1 MTKEYYI
8 TYKRH
13 EGSIDF
19 SGNGVDIYYLFFVIH
34 ELGRLIYELEYEDI
48 LDPNV
53 LVTLKQLNLH
63 QTIAEIERM
72 IRYMSKHPAPSIELI
87 AHVET
92 NYDEDPTATIQL
104 IEMNGKH
111 SKTELMSDLYL
122 FQLFSHMNLLQGYS
136 FSDSEVI
143 TESKKDYL
151 LT

>member
-13 EGSIDF
+13 DGSIDF

-122 FQLFSHMNLLQGYS
+122 FQLSSHMNLLQGYS

>member
-1 MTKEYYI
+1 MTKDFYI

-13 EGSIDF
+13 NGSIDF
-19 SGNGVDIYYLFFVIH
+19 CGNEVDIYYLFFVVH
-34 ELGRLIYELEYEDI
+34 ELGRLIYELEYGEV
-48 LDPNV
+48 LNPNT
-53 LVTLKQLNLH
+53 LVTLKQLNLQ
-63 QTIAEIERM
+63 QTVAEIERM
-72 IRYMSKHPAPSIELI
+72 IRYMSQHPAPSIELI

-104 IEMNGKH
+104 IETNGKH

>member
-1 MTKEYYI
+1 M
-8 TYKRH
+8 
-13 EGSIDF
+13 
-19 SGNGVDIYYLFFVIH
+19 
-34 ELGRLIYELEYEDI
+34 
-48 LDPNV
+48 
-53 LVTLKQLNLH
+53 KQLNLH

-122 FQLFSHMNLLQGYS
+122 FQFSHMNLLQGYS

-143 TESKKDYL
+143 TESKKKIIFSHK
-151 LT
+151 

>member
-48 LDPNV
+48 LDPKV